1 MAEPVRAVCFDAY
14 GTLVG
19 LDDPVG
25 RLARN
30 LSSAIGQ
37 TVPAE
42 AASDAFAG
50 EVAVYRANSLRG
62 GDEAGRRALVADC
75 AAALGAQLAR
85 HVPHGLPTER
95 LADILL
101 DSLHWRLLPGVS
113 ECLRSLATRG
123 VKMAVVSNWD
133 CSLARVLAERG
144 LADRFAVVVSSAE
157 QGCEKPSP
165 RIWAPALAALGLPAE
180 AVAHVGDEPEADIA
194 GAAAAGLRPILLGPA
209 DPPDG
214 LSATRIASLAEL
226 PAVLGY
232 A

>member
-30 LSSAIGQ
+30 LTRAIGAA
-37 TVPAE
+37 VPAE
-42 AASDAFAG
+42 AARQAFAA

-62 GDEAGRRALVADC
+62 GDEAGRRAVVDDC
-75 AAALGAQLAR
+75 AAALGDELAR
-85 HVPHGLPTER
+85 HVPHR
-95 LADILL
+95 LTTGHLAEILL
-101 DSLHWRLLPGVS
+101 DSLHWRLLPDAA
-113 ECLRSLATRG
+113 ECLRSLASHG

-133 CSLARVLAERG
+133 CSLARVLADRG
-144 LADRFAVVVSSAE
+144 VAGWFTAVVSSAE

-165 RIWAPALAALGLPAE
+165 RIWAPALAALSLPPE
-180 AVAHVGDEPEADIA
+180 AVAHVGDEPEADVA
-194 GAAAAGLRPILLGPA
+194 GAAAAGLRPILLGDA
-209 DPPDG
+209 DLPDG
-214 LSATRIASLAEL
+214 LVAMRIGSLAEL